1 MKVKGTQMRFFR
13 DLSVRAKLFG
23 GFGVVLLLAVVVG
36 VVLMSEMG
44 TVNAGGVYV
53 GDNGLPSVQTI
64 GQINSDVI
72 SYRGAQLRYVVES
85 QASYLAK
92 EQAAWTTDGAQI
104 QSLLTKYQS
113 SFTNATDRQEWQSVK
128 NQWAAY
134 TQQTTAQLAVV
145 GRAGA
150 SAAAVSLLHSSDAP
164 FTTLQQTLTQWE
176 KDNVKWADAALTS
189 NASTY
194 SSART
199 LGIALLIILALVAAG
214 IAFLVSR
221 QIKQGVDV
229 VLDRLSSLR
238 DKCATELKAGIEA
251 LAHGDLTVPVQAV
264 TAPIENP
271 SKDEIGQVAVA
282 VNGVIDRFKAGIE
295 AYNQTRANLN
305 QIVGQVSG
313 SAAQVS
319 SASHEIASTSEE
331 SGKATG
337 EIAQAVGDIAHGAE
351 RQVAMI
357 AQARQSAE
365 DVASAVSESA
375 ENAQKTAEVA
385 HHARGLAKDGVG
397 AAEQANEAMRS
408 VRDSST
414 AVSEAIGE
422 LAVKS
427 EQIGTIV
434 ATITA
439 IAEQT
444 NLLALN
450 AAIEAARA
458 GDQGRGFAVVAE
470 EVRKLAEESQSAA
483 KEISG
488 LIGAIQ
494 TDTNRAVAVV
504 EDGAKRT
511 ADGATVVEQTREA
524 FLQIGSAVDDMA
536 GRIEQI
542 AAASEQIAAGA
553 QGMQNNIG
561 EAASVAEESS
571 ASTEEV
577 SASTEQT
584 SASAEQMSASAQ
596 ELSGMAETLN
606 KLMAQFKL
614 TS

>member
-1 MKVKGTQMRFFR
+1 
-13 DLSVRAKLFG
+13 L
-23 GFGVVLLLAVVVG
+23 VLLG
-36 VVLMSEMG
+36 
-44 TVNAGGVYV
+44 
-53 GDNGLPSVQTI
+53 
-64 GQINSDVI
+64 
-72 SYRGAQLRYVVES
+72 
-85 QASYLAK
+85 
-92 EQAAWTTDGAQI
+92 
-104 QSLLTKYQS
+104 
-113 SFTNATDRQEWQSVK
+113 
-128 NQWAAY
+128 
-134 TQQTTAQLAVV
+134 
-145 GRAGA
+145 
-150 SAAAVSLLHSSDAP
+150 
-164 FTTLQQTLTQWE
+164 
-176 KDNVKWADAALTS
+176 
-189 NASTY
+189 
-194 SSART
+194 
-199 LGIALLIILALVAAG
+199 LVAVG

-229 VLDRLSSLR
+229 VLDRLTSLR
-238 DKCATELKAGIEA
+238 EHCTNYIREGLEA
-251 LAHGDLTVPVQAV
+251 FASGDLTHAYEPV
-264 TAPIENP
+264 TAVIDNP
-271 SKDEIGQVAVA
+271 SKDEIGQVGEA
-282 VNGVIDRFKAGIE
+282 VNGIRERIVASLL
-295 AYNQTRANLN
+295 AYNATAEKLRVM
-305 QIVGQVSG
+305 IGDVSKT
-313 SAAQVS
+313 AQSVS
-319 SASHEIASTSEE
+319 SSSQEMASTSEE

-337 EIAQAVGDIAHGAE
+337 EIAQAVGDIAQGAE

-385 HHARGLAKDGVG
+385 HHARELAQHGVG

-414 AVSEAIGE
+414 AVSEAISE

-561 EAASVAEESS
+561 EAAAVAEQSS

-577 SASTEQT
+577 SASTQQT

-614 TS
+614 SASS